1 MKVFTLSPS
10 EFAFGFEGCK
20 KCYYD
25 KMVNNLKISSF
36 FPPVFALLDICQK
49 KYYQGKSSKSISNT
63 LEEGVVITEESDK
76 IIKSKILYDNKKR
89 PFILRGKLDAYI
101 KHKNFY
107 TVVDFKTSS
116 MSLDK
121 APMYSAQ
128 LHSYALMLEN
138 PSEKEKIISPVKTLG
153 LFCFSPKQVIG
164 HEKGSNS
171 FQMNARWAEVKRND
185 KGFFSYVTLVLDLL
199 HGEIKAIKNPKC
211 TVCTFVDSHLAIEK
225 KQSKFT
231 AK

>member
-25 KMVNNLKISSF
+25 KIVNNLKYASF
-36 FPPVFALLDICQK
+36 FPPVFSLLDICQK
-49 KYYQGKSSKSISNT
+49 KYYQGKSSKSISEN
-63 LEEGVVITEESDK
+63 LDEGVVITENSDR
-76 IIKSKILYDNKKR
+76 IIKSETLYDNKKR

-128 LHSYALMLEN
+128 LHSYALMLEL
-138 PSEKEKIISPVKTLG
+138 SLIHI
-153 LFCFSPKQVIG
+153 
-164 HEKGSNS
+164 
-171 FQMNARWAEVKRND
+171 
-185 KGFFSYVTLVLDLL
+185 
-199 HGEIKAIKNPKC
+199 
-211 TVCTFVDSHLAIEK
+211 
-225 KQSKFT
+225 
-231 AK
+231 

>member
-25 KMVNNLKISSF
+25 KIVNNLKYSSF
-36 FPPVFALLDICQK
+36 FPPVFSLLDICQK
-49 KYYQGKSSKSISNT
+49 KYYQGKSSKSISES
-63 LEEGVVITEESDK
+63 LDEGIIITENSDK
-76 IIKSKILYDNKKR
+76 IIKSRTLYDNKKR

-101 KHKNFY
+101 KHENFY
-107 TVVDFKTSS
+107 TVIDFKTTS

-138 PSEKEKIISPVKTLG
+138 PSEKNNLISPVKKLG
-153 LFCFSPKQVIG
+153 LFCFSPNQVIN
-164 HEKGSNS
+164 HKKGTNI
-171 FQMNARWAEVKRND
+171 FEMNARWAEIKRDD
-185 KGFFSYVTLVLDLL
+185 KEFFSYVTLVLDLL
-199 HGEIKAIKNPKC
+199 HGQIKSIRNPRC
-211 TVCTFVDSHLAIEK
+211 TVCTFIEQHLSLAK
-225 KQSKFT
+225 KQS
-231 AK
+231 